1 MALMHGREYTLQG
14 EEVTITGDTS
24 CFSPSQYLPSSLPST
39 FIQHI
44 QELPAVLRRDYPTLW
59 TVYLLCVNAVSTGRG
74 DFTTSQLTVSN
85 SDSRMAVNI
94 SAVLVL
100 RNQESAMI
108 LLSSAVVMRNTIST
122 S

>member
-44 QELPAVLRRDYPTLW
+44 QELPAVLRRDYPRLT
-59 TVYLLCVNAVSTGRG
+59 
-74 DFTTSQLTVSN
+74 LTVK
-85 SDSRMAVNI
+85 RTTLTVK
-94 SAVLVL
+94 
-100 RNQESAMI
+100 R
-108 LLSSAVVMRNTIST
+108 LSLQS
-122 S
+122 